1 MKKLIGA
8 AIANWF
14 RKPENR
20 EKAKQTAK
28 QAYSKYQ
35 QRKGNSPT
43 DNGRKPR

>member
-1 MKKLIGA
+1 MKRMIGA

-28 QAYSKYQ
+28 QMAEKYQ
-35 QRKGNSPT
+35 NRKKSSKNSPS
-43 DNGRKPR
+43 R